1 MIFTLFI
8 KEGGSI
14 GVMKMCNEHQKIEEF
29 FRRNMEQVKNPI
41 ISSFLADA
49 KNLYLVQNA
58 ILYPTDCNMKMV
70 DETFQ
75 SHYIRVR
82 KIKYVSSLIYYFS
95 LDFDKKRR
103 RLQNRY
109 LLIVDNGIS
118 EFDSAG
124 EDERIEEG
132 LLDTVENEEL
142 FKALRKLT
150 DKQLQILEMIYVKD
164 SPIKVIAESLQTTPQ
179 NISNLH
185 RKALNKLHHM
195 LRKEVN

>member
-1 MIFTLFI
+1 M
-8 KEGGSI
+8 
-14 GVMKMCNEHQKIEEF
+14 
-29 FRRNMEQVKNPI
+29 
-41 ISSFLADA
+41 
-49 KNLYLVQNA
+49 
-58 ILYPTDCNMKMV
+58 
-70 DETFQ
+70 
-75 SHYIRVR
+75 
-82 KIKYVSSLIYYFS
+82 
-95 LDFDKKRR
+95 
-103 RLQNRY
+103 QNRY